1 MRRPADDLAHAL
13 AAEYVL
19 GTLRGAARR
28 RFEAMMASDASLRE
42 IVGRWEAWVNPLA
55 ERVEPVEP
63 PARVWKAIEAR
74 IAPRARTA
82 SWWSSLDFWRAWGL
96 VASGLAAVL
105 LAFFAWLYTGPRGEP
120 VFVAVLTSASHQPM
134 GVVSMHSPDLLRVR
148 VVHDW
153 ASMRDKSLQLWVM
166 PEHGAPRS
174 LGLVRN
180 EVGDTL
186 ITIQPTDPR
195 VRGARMLAISAEPPG
210 GSPTDQPTGPMLCSG
225 MVAPVKRTSLS
236 AS

>member
-1 MRRPADDLAHAL
+1 MRRPDDKLANAL

-28 RFEAMMASDASLRE
+28 RFEAMMAADASLRE
-42 IVGRWEAWVNPLA
+42 VVARWEAWATPLA

-74 IAPRARTA
+74 IGARAAKRTF
-82 SWWSSLDFWRAWGL
+82 WSNVDFWRAWGL
-96 VASGLAAVL
+96 VTSGVAAAL

-120 VFVAVLTSASHQPM
+120 VFVAVLTSSSHQPM
-134 GVVSMHSPDLLRVR
+134 GVVSMHSPNLLRVR
-148 VVHDW
+148 VVHNW
-153 ASMRDKSLQLWVM
+153 SSMGDKSLQLWVM
-166 PEHGAPRS
+166 PEAGAPRS

-186 ITIQPTDPR
+186 ITIKPTDPR

-225 MVAPVKRTSLS
+225 MIAPVKRTS
-236 AS
+236 